1 MLYEE
6 ITVKNNI
13 SDIDF
18 RRYVLLVS
26 QNYFDQETGDYTPY
40 AAREALRYGFYVYCV
55 DGLQTEI
62 EYESLMSD
70 DNLLSIYN
78 AKCLSGIVS
87 EVNAMAKDMAEY
99 EKQKRLQSVYY
110 SLAFTLNELY
120 DAEIMRKEQEIKL
133 SAAAE
138 EMNISQARFNNA
150 QAKALEYQNQ
160 INEKISPEEQVEI
173 IKKMNAEDFNLEKWT
188 NNLVDNVTEK
198 FSKTELHK
206 QHVDELLEEKNKKIK
221 ELKKYKDAYDA
232 RNVMSDNK

>member
-55 DGLQTEI
+55 DGLPTEI

-99 EKQKRLQSVYY
+99 
-110 SLAFTLNELY
+110 
-120 DAEIMRKEQEIKL
+120 D
-133 SAAAE
+133 AAE
-138 EMNISQARFNNA
+138 KHYGKEILEVDVDLSRYG
-150 QAKALEYQNQ
+150 ALVLNFIGE
-160 INEKISPEEQVEI
+160 
-173 IKKMNAEDFNLEKWT
+173 
-188 NNLVDNVTEK
+188 
-198 FSKTELHK
+198 
-206 QHVDELLEEKNKKIK
+206 
-221 ELKKYKDAYDA
+221 
-232 RNVMSDNK
+232 